1 MEKLN
6 YNKQR
11 RLDMITAGAYDGRF
25 RNRVVRDKKKRS
37 NKLAARKKF
46 KVYECR

>member
-25 RNRVVRDKKKRS
+25 RNRVVKDKKKHI
-37 NKLAARKKF
+37 NKLAARKKY
-46 KVYECR
+46 KIY